1 MKTRKEY
8 SAFIAAMVVCKQDLG
23 LSLDMDSLR
32 LKLTGHIVF
41 EGRCWR
47 FGVWSGAT
55 QYLYK
60 SIYIIHLHV
69 WMWRFQKLIDN
80 RQQYQLTATDT
91 ADIAYADNVTKSTE
105 ILYLSRR
112 TDTNVKNTPSWSSD

>member
-8 SAFIAAMVVCKQDLG
+8 SAFIAAMVVVMCKQDLG

-32 LKLTGHIVF
+32 LKLTGYIVF
-41 EGRCWR
+41 EGQCWR
-47 FGVWSGAT
+47 FGVWSGTT

-60 SIYIIHLHV
+60 SIYMIHLHV
-69 WMWRFQKLIDN
+69 WIWWLKKLIDN

-91 ADIAYADNVTKSTE
+91 ADIAYAANDANIQRWQKYRDS
-105 ILYLSRR
+105 LL
-112 TDTNVKNTPSWSSD
+112 K